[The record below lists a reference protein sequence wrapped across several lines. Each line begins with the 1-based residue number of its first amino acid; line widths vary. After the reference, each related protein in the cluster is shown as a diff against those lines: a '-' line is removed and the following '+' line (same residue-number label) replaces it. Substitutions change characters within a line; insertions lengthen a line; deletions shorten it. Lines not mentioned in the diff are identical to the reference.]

1 MSHRMMQS
9 LSPVAALLLAGAIT
23 ACGDAR
29 ATTADDDFSRDLT
42 LASTTVNLATA
53 GVDSSLLGTLETAP
67 RAAPEPAKTV
77 VRGSGN
83 RAVRSRTPS
92 VRATPV
98 VESAALEESDDAQS
112 IAEAPVPDESLEPVA
127 VAPRP
132 TPPPVIVSTGAG
144 DYGTGSSGGGI
155 FGGGSGRGGVVIR
168 GGGVDGDNCE
178 LHRGG
183 RGGIRTRGPIYVPTA
198 SMPTMPTA
206 PMIGRGSSPRIGV
219 GGMGGV
225 GGTRSVGTRRTTGT
239 TPPTSRPES
248 RPTRPGRS
256 PRVGG

>member
-9 LSPVAALLLAGAIT
+9 LSPVAALLLAGAII

-29 ATTADDDFSRDLT
+29 ATTADDDFARDLT
-42 LASTTVNLATA
+42 LASTTVNLAPA
-53 GVDSSLLGTLETAP
+53 GVDSSLLALETAP
-67 RAAPEPAKTV
+67 KAAPEPAKTV
-77 VRGSGN
+77 VRGSGD
-83 RAVRSRTPS
+83 RAVRSRTPT

-98 VESAALEESDDAQS
+98 VESAALEESDEVQS
-112 IAEAPVPDESLEPVA
+112 IAEAPVPDEIMEPVA

-183 RGGIRTRGPIYVPTA
+183 RGGIRTRGPVYVPTA
-198 SMPTMPTA
+198 SMPTMPTS
-206 PMIGRGSSPRIGV
+206 PTIGRGSSPRVGV

-225 GGTRSVGTRRTTGT
+225 GGTRSVGTRRTTVT
-239 TPPTSRPES
+239 TPTSRPES
-248 RPTRPGRS
+248 RPARPGRS